1 MIKIPI
7 LQITL
12 FERPI
17 ERKRKLVEM
26 VTEAVVNALDCPK
39 DAVRII
45 INDMSKE
52 NYAIAGQLYVDR

>member
-12 FERPI
+12 FERPL
-17 ERKRKLVEM
+17 EKKRTLVEM

-45 INDMSKE
+45 INDMPKE
-52 NYAIAGQLYVDR
+52 NYAIAGTLYIDR